1 VRNFVSQFGPTP
13 KLRLKEYSMDRLH
26 QILDGKPS
34 GALALIDHDGTNV
47 SYGDLSL
54 ETAALA
60 AILKQHG
67 VRGGDRIVLVSEN
80 SVFFAAMVFAASQ
93 LNAWLILV
101 NARQSA
107 DEIAAIEVHATPR
120 CVVYTHDVSE
130 PARNHAARM
139 GASKIGALASGE
151 VWATKVADV
160 DVEPVDADGSQV
172 AVLLYTTGTTSAP
185 KGVMLTHRNLLFCSS
200 YSAQFNRLIPEDRV
214 VGVLPGT
221 HIYALSSV
229 FLPAM
234 IAGASLE
241 FVPRFDVGKVLSML
255 RGGATRFPAVPQ
267 MFAAIMQHLDEAGE
281 DLNAPALMNLVTGG
295 APLDPGLKTRVEKVF
310 GLALNNGYGMTETS
324 PSISST
330 HNDHPRSDV
339 GVGVPYDWI
348 DVRIFE
354 PNADGI
360 GEIQVRGD
368 NVMRGYYRAPDKT
381 AEVMTEDGFFRTG
394 DLGTFDEGG
403 GLHIV
408 GRSKE
413 LIIRSGFNV
422 HPPEIEAMLSK
433 HPNVYQVAVIG
444 RSVPGNEEILAFV
457 KASGAV
463 SEAELRAWL
472 KERLVAYKVPSH
484 VFLVDAYP
492 AAATGKILKHKL
504 LGHFAEAIAARDS

>member
-1 VRNFVSQFGPTP
+1 
-13 KLRLKEYSMDRLH
+13 MDRLH

-107 DEIAAIEVHATPR
+107 AEIAAIEVHATPR

>member
-1 VRNFVSQFGPTP
+1 
-13 KLRLKEYSMDRLH
+13 MDRLH

-47 SYGDLSL
+47 TYGDLSL

-107 DEIAAIEVHATPR
+107 DEIAAIETHATPR
-120 CVVYTHDVSE
+120 CVVYTYDVSA
-130 PARNHAARM
+130 PARDHAARM
-139 GASKIGALASGE
+139 GASKIGTLASGE
-151 VWATKVADV
+151 VWATNVADV
-160 DVEPVDADGSQV
+160 EVEPVDADGNQV

-185 KGVMLTHRNLLFCSS
+185 KGVMLTHHNLLFCSS

-229 FLPAM
+229 FLPAI

-241 FVPRFDVGKVLSML
+241 FVPRFDVAKVLSML

-281 DLNAPALMNLVTGG
+281 DLNAPSLVNLVTGG

-330 HNDHPRSDV
+330 HNDHPRTDV

-354 PNADGI
+354 PNADGV

-381 AEVMTEDGFFRTG
+381 AEVMTDDGFFRTG

-413 LIIRSGFNV
+413 LISRSGFNV

-433 HPNVYQVAVIG
+433 HPSVYQVAVIG

-457 KASGAV
+457 KASGEV
-463 SEAELRAWL
+463 TEAELRAWL

-504 LGHFAEAIAARDS
+504 LAHFAEVIAARDS

>member
-1 VRNFVSQFGPTP
+1 
-13 KLRLKEYSMDRLH
+13 M
-26 QILDGKPS
+26 
-34 GALALIDHDGTNV
+34 
-47 SYGDLSL
+47 
-54 ETAALA
+54 
-60 AILKQHG
+60 
-67 VRGGDRIVLVSEN
+67 
-80 SVFFAAMVFAASQ
+80 
-93 LNAWLILV
+93 

-107 DEIAAIEVHATPR
+107 AEIAAIEVHATPR

-200 YSAQFNRLIPEDRV
+200 YSAQFYDLSALAGFSGSMID
-214 VGVLPGT
+214 
-221 HIYALSSV
+221 ALSSV

-324 PSISST
+324 PLHFQHAQRSSAQ
-330 HNDHPRSDV
+330 R
-339 GVGVPYDWI
+339 
-348 DVRIFE
+348 
-354 PNADGI
+354 
-360 GEIQVRGD
+360 RGC
-368 NVMRGYYRAPDKT
+368 GC
-381 AEVMTEDGFFRTG
+381 
-394 DLGTFDEGG
+394 
-403 GLHIV
+403 
-408 GRSKE
+408 
-413 LIIRSGFNV
+413 
-422 HPPEIEAMLSK
+422 
-433 HPNVYQVAVIG
+433 AV
-444 RSVPGNEEILAFV
+444 
-457 KASGAV
+457 
-463 SEAELRAWL
+463 
-472 KERLVAYKVPSH
+472 
-484 VFLVDAYP
+484 
-492 AAATGKILKHKL
+492 
-504 LGHFAEAIAARDS
+504 

>member
-1 VRNFVSQFGPTP
+1 
-13 KLRLKEYSMDRLH
+13 MDRLH
-26 QILDGKPS
+26 QILDGKPN

-47 SYGDLSL
+47 TYGDLSL

>member
-1 VRNFVSQFGPTP
+1 
-13 KLRLKEYSMDRLH
+13 MDRLH
-26 QILDGKPS
+26 QILDGKPN
-34 GALALIDHDGTNV
+34 GALALIDHDGTKV
-47 SYGDLSL
+47 TYGDLSL

-93 LNAWLILV
+93 LNVWLILV

-107 DEIAAIEVHATPR
+107 DEIAAIETHATPR
-120 CVVYTHDVSE
+120 CVIYTHDVSE

-139 GASKIGALASGE
+139 GASKIGSLASGE
-151 VWATKVADV
+151 VWATAVADV
-160 DVEPVDADGSQV
+160 EVEPVDADGNQV

-354 PNADGI
+354 PNDDGV

-368 NVMRGYYRAPDKT
+368 NVMRGYYRAPEKT
-381 AEVMTEDGFFRTG
+381 AEVMTDDGFFRTG

-433 HPNVYQVAVIG
+433 HPSVYQVAVIG

-457 KASGAV
+457 KASGDV

-504 LGHFAEAIAARDS
+504 LGHFAEVIAARDS

>member
-1 VRNFVSQFGPTP
+1 
-13 KLRLKEYSMDRLH
+13 MDRLH

-504 LGHFAEAIAARDS
+504 LGHIAEAIAARDS

>member
-1 VRNFVSQFGPTP
+1 
-13 KLRLKEYSMDRLH
+13 MDRLH
-26 QILDGKPS
+26 QILDGKPN

-47 SYGDLSL
+47 TYGDLSL

-67 VRGGDRIVLVSEN
+67 VRSGDRIVLVSEN

-101 NARQSA
+101 NARQST
-107 DEIAAIEVHATPR
+107 DEIAAIEAHATPR

-139 GASKIGALASGE
+139 GACKIGALASGE
-151 VWATKVADV
+151 VWATAVADV
-160 DVEPVDADGSQV
+160 DVEPVDADGNQV

-200 YSAQFNRLIPEDRV
+200 YSAHFNRLIPEDRV

-241 FVPRFDVGKVLSML
+241 FVPRFDVGKVLLML

-281 DLNAPALMNLVTGG
+281 ELNAPALMNLVTGG

-310 GLALNNGYGMTETS
+310 GLPMNNGYGMTETS

-381 AEVMTEDGFFRTG
+381 AEVMTDDGFFRTG

-433 HPNVYQVAVIG
+433 HPSVYQVAVIG
-444 RSVPGNEEILAFV
+444 RFVPGNEEILAFV
-457 KASGAV
+457 KASGDV

-504 LGHFAEAIAARDS
+504 LGHFAKVIAARDI

>member
-1 VRNFVSQFGPTP
+1 
-13 KLRLKEYSMDRLH
+13 MDRLH

-34 GALALIDHDGTNV
+34 DALALIDHDGTRV
-47 SYGDLSL
+47 SYGDLRL
-54 ETAALA
+54 EVSALA
-60 AILKQHG
+60 AILKNHG
-67 VRGGDRIVLVSEN
+67 VRGGDRVVLVSEN
-80 SVFFAAMVFAASQ
+80 SVLFAAMVFAASA

-107 DEIAAIEVHATPR
+107 DEIAAIEAHATPR
-120 CVVYTHDVSE
+120 CVVFTHDVSA
-130 PARNHAARM
+130 PARDHAARM
-139 GASKIGALASGE
+139 EATKIGALASGA
-151 VWATKVADV
+151 VWATKVRDV
-160 DVEPVDADGSQV
+160 DVEPVDADDNQV

-185 KGVMLTHRNLLFCSS
+185 KGVMLTHKNLLFCSG
-200 YSAQFNRLIPEDRV
+200 YSAQFNRLVPEDRV

-234 IAGASLE
+234 TAGASLE
-241 FVPRFDVGKVLSML
+241 FVPRFDVPKVLSML

-281 DLNAPALMNLVTGG
+281 DLNAPSLVNLVTGG
-295 APLDPGLKTRVEKVF
+295 APLDPGLKARVEKVF
-310 GLALNNGYGMTETS
+310 GLPLNNGYGMTETS

-330 HNDHPRSDV
+330 HNDHPREDV

-348 DVRIFE
+348 DVRIWE
-354 PNADGI
+354 PNKDGV

-381 AEVMTEDGFFRTG
+381 AEVMTKDGFFRTG
-394 DLGTFDEGG
+394 DLGRFDEGG
-403 GLHIV
+403 GLHVV

-422 HPPEIEAMLSK
+422 YPPEIEAMLSK

-444 RSVPGNEEILAFV
+444 RQVPGNEEILAFV
-457 KASGAV
+457 KVTGDVGEDA
-463 SEAELRAWL
+463 LKAWL
-472 KERLVAYKVPSH
+472 KDRLVAYKVPSH
-484 VFLVDAYP
+484 VFVVDAYP

-504 LGHFAEAIAARDS
+504 LGHFADLIAERDS

>member
-1 VRNFVSQFGPTP
+1 
-13 KLRLKEYSMDRLH
+13 MDRLH
-26 QILDGKPS
+26 QVLDGKPN
-34 GALALIDHDGTNV
+34 GDLALIDHDGTKV
-47 SYGDLSL
+47 TYGELAL
-54 ETAALA
+54 EAAALA

-67 VRGGDRIVLVSEN
+67 VRGGDRVVLVSEN

-107 DEIAAIEVHATPR
+107 EEIAAIEAHATPR
-120 CVVYTHDVSE
+120 CVVYTHGVSA
-130 PARNHAARM
+130 PARDHATRM
-139 GASKIGALASGE
+139 KANKIGSLASGD
-151 VWATKVADV
+151 VWATAVRDV
-160 DVEPVDADGSQV
+160 DVEPVDADGNQV

-185 KGVMLTHRNLLFCSS
+185 KGVMLTHKNLLFCSS
-200 YSAQFNRLIPEDRV
+200 YSAQFNRLVPEDRV

-241 FVPRFDVGKVLSML
+241 FVPRFGLPKVLSML

-295 APLDPGLKTRVEKVF
+295 APLDPGLKTRVETVF
-310 GLALNNGYGMTETS
+310 GLPLNNGYGMTETS

-330 HNDHPRSDV
+330 HNDHPRTDV

-354 PNADGI
+354 PNDDGV

-368 NVMRGYYRAPDKT
+368 NVMRGYYREPEKT
-381 AEVMTEDGFFRTG
+381 AEVMTKDGFFRTG
-394 DLGTFDEGG
+394 DLGRFDEGG
-403 GLHIV
+403 GLHVV

-422 HPPEIEAMLSK
+422 HPPEVEAMLSK
-433 HPNVYQVAVIG
+433 HPSVYQVAVIG
-444 RSVPGNEEILAFV
+444 RQVPDNEEILAFV
-457 KASGAV
+457 KVTGEV
-463 SEAELRAWL
+463 TEEALKTWL

-484 VFLVDAYP
+484 VFIVDAYP

-504 LGHFAEAIAARDS
+504 LGHFADLIAERDN

>member
-1 VRNFVSQFGPTP
+1 
-13 KLRLKEYSMDRLH
+13 MDRLH